1 MPFGHRQKEIQRFN
15 RKGKI
20 TMDKPSISID
30 DAVQRYMAAIDEI
43 YYCAEQLA
51 LHMGDDESRE
61 IAKDYLDGLVTR
73 VDDMPMDIE
82 NIRDDET
89 EE

>member
-1 MPFGHRQKEIQRFN
+1 MPFGHRQKEIERFKSKN
-15 RKGKI
+15 PIKI
-20 TMDKPSISID
+20 KPDVSID

-51 LHMGDDESRE
+51 LHMGDDENRE
-61 IAKDYLDGLVTR
+61 YAKDYLDGLVTR

-82 NIRDDET
+82 NIRDDAT

>member
-1 MPFGHRQKEIQRFN
+1 MATPHITIDEARQRF
-15 RKGKI
+15 I
-20 TMDKPSISID
+20 T
-30 DAVQRYMAAIDEI
+30 AIDEI

-51 LHMGDDESRE
+51 FHMGISTHYED
-61 IAKDYLDGLVTR
+61 AKNCLDGLVSR

-82 NIRDDET
+82 NIRADAEG

>member
-1 MPFGHRQKEIQRFN
+1 MPFGHRQKEIERFKN
-15 RKGKI
+15 KKPAKI
-20 TMDKPSISID
+20 RPDVSID
-30 DAVQRYMAAIDEI
+30 DAVQRYIAAIDEI

-51 LHMGDDESRE
+51 LHMGDDENRE
-61 IAKDYLDGLVTR
+61 YAKDYLDGLVSR

-82 NIRDDET
+82 NIRDDAT

>member
-1 MPFGHRQKEIQRFN
+1 MPFGHRQKEIERWTK
-15 RKGKI
+15 KGRI
-20 TMDKPSISID
+20 TMKPDVAIED
-30 DAVQRYMAAIDEI
+30 CVQRYIAAIDEI

-51 LHMGDDESRE
+51 LHVGDDENRE
-61 IAKDYLDGLVTR
+61 IAKDYLDGLVQR

-82 NIRDDET
+82 NIRDDAT